1 MGLAFS
7 MQKVTIYS
15 TMFCPFCWRA
25 KRLLDLKGVSY
36 QEIDIMENPAQR
48 SEMVRLSGG
57 QSTVPQIFI
66 GETHIGG
73 SDELVALDR
82 DGELGLMLEVK

>member
-1 MGLAFS
+1 

-25 KRLLDLKGVSY
+25 KRLLELRGVSY
-36 QEIDIMENPAQR
+36 QEIDIMENPIRR

-66 GETHIGG
+66 GEKHIGG
-73 SDELVALDR
+73 SDELVVLDR
-82 DGELGLMLEVK
+82 DGELGLMLEIK

>member
-1 MGLAFS
+1 
-7 MQKVTIYS
+7 
-15 TMFCPFCWRA
+15 
-25 KRLLDLKGVSY
+25 
-36 QEIDIMENPAQR
+36 MENPAQR

-57 QSTVPQIFI
+57 QCTVPQIYI

-82 DGELGLMLEVK
+82 DGALGLMLEVK

>member
-1 MGLAFS
+1 

-25 KRLLDLKGVSY
+25 KRLLELRGVSY
-36 QEIDIMENPAQR
+36 QEIDIMENPIR
-48 SEMVRLSGG
+48 RPEMVRLSGG

-66 GETHIGG
+66 GEKHIGG

-82 DGELGLMLEVK
+82 DGELGLMLEIK

>member
-1 MGLAFS
+1 

-25 KRLLDLKGVSY
+25 KRLLELRGVSY
-36 QEIDIMENPAQR
+36 QEIDIMENPIR
-48 SEMVRLSGG
+48 RPEMVRLSGG

-66 GETHIGG
+66 GEKHIGG
-73 SDELVALDR
+73 SDELVVLDR
-82 DGELGLMLEVK
+82 DGELGLMLEIK

>member
-1 MGLAFS
+1 

-25 KRLLDLKGVSY
+25 KRLLELRGVSY
-36 QEIDIMENPAQR
+36 QEIDIMENPTR
-48 SEMVRLSGG
+48 RPEMVRLSGG

-66 GETHIGG
+66 GEKHIGG
-73 SDELVALDR
+73 SDELVVLDR
-82 DGELGLMLEVK
+82 DGELGLMLEIK

>member
-1 MGLAFS
+1 

-25 KRLLDLKGVSY
+25 KRLLELRGVSY
-36 QEIDIMENPAQR
+36 QEIDIMENPIRR

-66 GETHIGG
+66 GEKHIGG

-82 DGELGLMLEVK
+82 DGELGLMLEIK